1 MLNLL
6 FVLIEQFEVY
16 FKYEFRGYVCVLIA
30 KSYVGLS
37 KLCYDELF

>member
-1 MLNLL
+1 MLNSY

-16 FKYEFRGYVCVLIA
+16 LKHKFGVYVFVLIA
-30 KSYVGLS
+30 KFYIGLS